1 MSAFTVGAPH
11 IDTIVN
17 AMRQFAGVPVPAG
30 APRGIGQ
37 MLWDE
42 NYASVNHRYSESEPT
57 PDYSPTLTDAPLSPI
72 AVLKALDC
80 YEYQSCEHP
89 GWKTSDAHTLI
100 NAVRG
105 IIFTDHPEWAREIF
119 TPGSDVSRPAYTQSA
134 EYSAAPWEVDS
145 LDQVAAVIVKAERE
159 KAVEEAAHAGEGSVY
174 REQGHLNIT
183 EIAKR
188 MRVNLRN
195 AQSVGML
202 PEGAKFS
209 VTTDRFSG
217 GQSIDVEVR
226 GMPDSW
232 TYTTRESIYGG
243 EERIYSDAAQATV
256 KAIEQMLAEYNRDRS
271 DIQSDYFDVWFYS
284 HVKIES
290 ESHAA
295 WRIDDAAKRKAR
307 AAARKARK
315 H

>member
-30 APRGIGQ
+30 APHGIGQ
-37 MLWDE
+37 MLWNE
-42 NYASVNHRYSESEPT
+42 NYASVNYWYSEGEPT
-57 PDYSPTLTDAPLSPI
+57 PDYSPTLIDEPLSPI

-89 GWKTSDAHTLI
+89 GWKTSDARALI
-100 NAVRG
+100 NAIRW
-105 IIFTDHPEWAREIF
+105 IIFTDHPEWAQKVRRYGAEALLY
-119 TPGSDVSRPAYTQSA
+119 TTLSEYDV
-134 EYSAAPWEVDS
+134 APWEVDS
-145 LDQVAAVIVKAERE
+145 LDQVAAVIVKAEQE
-159 KAVEEAAHAGEGSVY
+159 KATQEAAHAGEGSVY
-174 REQGHLNIT
+174 REQGMLNIT

-195 AQSVGML
+195 AQSIGML
-202 PEGAKFS
+202 PAKAKFS

-243 EERIYSDAAQATV
+243 EKRVYSDAAQATV
-256 KAIEQMLAEYNRDRS
+256 KAIEQMLGEYNRDRS

-290 ESHAA
+290 ESHAK
-295 WRIDDAAKRKAR
+295 WRIEDAAKRKAR

-315 H
+315 G